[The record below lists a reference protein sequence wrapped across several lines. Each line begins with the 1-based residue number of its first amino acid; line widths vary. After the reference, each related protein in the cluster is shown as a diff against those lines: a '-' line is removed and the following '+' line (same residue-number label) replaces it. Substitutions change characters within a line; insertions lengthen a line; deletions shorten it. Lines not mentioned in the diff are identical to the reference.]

1 MVITNIKRPWIKANN
16 QGKRYN
22 PDPFYQS
29 SEWKAI
35 RKAKLT
41 KDPYCECDKHKGKKV
56 KAEMVDHIV
65 RIKAGGSSTDP
76 NNLQSLTN
84 RCHARKSAKESNE
97 SRNDSKK

>member
-1 MVITNIKRPWIKANN
+1 MNISHIQRPWTRKYN

-41 KDPYCECDKHKGKKV
+41 KDPYCECEEHRGKKV

-65 RIKAGGSSTDP
+65 RIKAGGSSTNP

-84 RCHARKSAKESNE
+84 RCHAIKSANEANE
-97 SRNDSKK
+97 SKK